1 MNRRATYLPLTL
13 VSLAIVLLI
22 AGRYVAAT
30 PGFEAFRLLG
40 FSLGGMLSV
49 VTLILCIYY
58 RRSSGVRTMGLKVA
72 TAGAAIYG
80 TAFVAA
86 YAVLFTSPS
95 MAAKLTGY
103 AF

>member
-1 MNRRATYLPLTL
+1 MNRRATYLPLSL
-13 VSLAIVLLI
+13 VALAFVLLI

-49 VTLILCIYY
+49 VTLVLCIYY
-58 RRSSGVRTMGLKVA
+58 VRTVRVRTVGLKLA

-80 TAFVAA
+80 TAFVIA
-86 YAVLFTSPS
+86 YVVLFTSPS
-95 MAAKLTGY
+95 MAARLSGY